1 MQCSNSEVGVGV
13 ERILRGLPL
22 GKYDGPSMRACFPP
36 AQAVDPQRIYTPEEV
51 QASLKWAKVGFPMTM
66 TFNGILLGKV
76 NDL

>member
-1 MQCSNSEVGVGV
+1 MQSSNSEVSVRV
-13 ERILRGLPL
+13 ERIVQGLPL
-22 GKYDGPSMRACFPP
+22 GKYDGPSLRACSPP

-51 QASLKWAKVGFPMTM
+51 QALLKWAKVGFPMTM